1 MALSFEES
9 KRMVA
14 ASPAMTM
21 EASIEDARPVVDCD
35 EDVAT
40 FSVKTRISP
49 EVATIRGLIPSR
61 TMIFLRLIPIKKSH

>member
-35 EDVAT
+35 EDVAI
-40 FSVKTRISP
+40 FSVEDQNFTRSGNY
-49 EVATIRGLIPSR
+49 TLSLIH
-61 TMIFLRLIPIKKSH
+61 I

>member
-21 EASIEDARPVVDCD
+21 EASIEDARQVVDCD

-40 FSVKTRISP
+40 FSVEDQNFTRSGKFYGGIY
-49 EVATIRGLIPSR
+49 EYYLFR
-61 TMIFLRLIPIKKSH
+61 